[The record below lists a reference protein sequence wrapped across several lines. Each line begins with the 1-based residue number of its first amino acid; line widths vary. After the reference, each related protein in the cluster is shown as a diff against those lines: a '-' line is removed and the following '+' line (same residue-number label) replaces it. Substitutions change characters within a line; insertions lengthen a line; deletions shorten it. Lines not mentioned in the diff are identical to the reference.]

1 MKKLTSIL
9 IIIMFIA
16 SFGAV
21 YAADGDTIWSKIYD
35 SGGADYAYGVA
46 LDSQNNSIVTGN
58 SNTIKYDPNGN
69 ELWPA
74 PIAFPGN
81 GVANDLQNNIIVTGS
96 SGTMKYDPNG
106 NPLWPGVILFY
117 GTSVATDSTNNII
130 VIGGSDI
137 MKYGPN
143 GNEIWPT
150 VIDFG
155 GTARD
160 VAVDSENNIIVVGTY
175 NNDYYIQKLDPN
187 GNLLWDKSISL
198 TSGTDYGYGV
208 AVDSKDNIIV
218 TGWVYDELDPEIQ
231 YASGTIKFTSNGTE
245 IWRILDNT
253 GDRWSYKV
261 AVDSYN
267 NIILAGGKMDP
278 SDYYQ
283 YLTVKYDSN
292 GKMIWEKALDF
303 SNYSDDSY
311 DVAVDSQNNIAV
323 TGYVYN
329 DVGYD
334 YYTIKYQGTPPR
346 IRSLPIAKIL
356 EILKRNK
363 GK

>member
-9 IIIMFIA
+9 IIIMFIS

-21 YAADGDTIWSKIYD
+21 YAADGDTMWSKIYD
-35 SGGADYAYGVA
+35 HGSDDDAKGIAT
-46 LDSQNNSIVTGN
+46 DSYDNVIVTGDGG
-58 SNTIKYDPNGN
+58 TVKYGPNGN
-69 ELWPA
+69 VLW
-74 PIAFPGN
+74 FNVSLLGN
-81 GVANDLQNNIIVTGS
+81 DVTVDSNNNIILTDS
-96 SGTMKYDPNG
+96 ISGTMKYDPNG
-106 NPLWPGVILFY
+106 NSLWPGVILFY
-117 GTSVATDSTNNII
+117 GTSVATDSMNNII

-143 GNEIWPT
+143 GNEIWPS

-160 VAVDSENNIIVVGTY
+160 VAVDSKNNIIIVGTY

-187 GNLLWDKSISL
+187 GNLLWDKSISF
-198 TSGTDYGYGV
+198 TSGYDYGYGV
-208 AVDSKDNIIV
+208 AFDSKDNIIV
-218 TGWVYDELDPEIQ
+218 TGWVYDELDPDIQ
-231 YASGTIKFTSNGTE
+231 YASGTIKFTSGGTE

-267 NIILAGGKMDP
+267 NIILTGGKMDP
-278 SDYYQ
+278 YDYYQ

-292 GKMIWEKALDF
+292 GKKIWENALDF
-303 SNYSDDSY
+303 SNYYDDSY
-311 DVAVDSQNNIAV
+311 DVAVDSQNNIVV

-334 YYTIKYQGTPPR
+334 YYTIKYQGTQPR
-346 IRSLPIAKIL
+346 IRSLPIVQILKIL
-356 EILKRNK
+356 KKNK
-363 GK
+363 K